1 MLTYVFLIIKLQV
14 SVKKSIVDEAIDD
27 VKEFRYKH
35 NEEGFNNKNKSNEH
49 YYYTSSPI
57 SSPPH
62 SRSTSPSRL
71 SRTISRIFRATSV
84 KNHNLVHSNNGNSG
98 GGGGSSGPALA
109 STLSR
114 NASHVDMTTHA
125 APKSFSRSVS
135 LRNGNGAE
143 AGPASAPSTT
153 LPVSFSPNASRKSS
167 TPIMFS
173 NSTGLVKPPP
183 TEKTLECTLDEL
195 CFGCVKKMKVTRDAM
210 TDNG

>member
-1 MLTYVFLIIKLQV
+1 MQV
-14 SVKKSIVDEAIDD
+14 SVKKSGADEDIDD
-27 VKEFRYKH
+27 DDEQFTYKL
-35 NEEGFNNKNKSNEH
+35 NEGLNKKHQNNEH
-49 YYYTSSPI
+49 YYYTSSPK

-62 SRSTSPSRL
+62 SRSSSPSRL

-84 KNHNLVHSNNGNSG
+84 RNHNHNG
-98 GGGGSSGPALA
+98 GGGPALA

-114 NASHVDMTTHA
+114 NASSHADLTSHHA

-135 LRNGNGAE
+135 LTSGGAE
-143 AGPASAPSTT
+143 ATSTT
-153 LPVSFSPNASRKSS
+153 LPASFSRSASRKSS

-173 NSTGLVKPPP
+173 SSTGLVKPPP